1 MVRRLLAAG
10 AAATLVLLGLQGCA
24 GGGDSGAD
32 GTPPPPT
39 PSSSSPSPTGSAS
52 PVPGNGAIL
61 VQPRGASGALR
72 YPIGADGAVGAGAE
86 VPWESGPDAE
96 ATLLLDALG
105 PWALTRTIELPLT
118 DVSATLALQVRD
130 VVSGEV
136 LHALDVPGWCSGGD
150 GASYPCLLLDET
162 RIVRT
167 TPITGEHDGTITI
180 SSIEDGRTLA
190 EFGPFPALAGV
201 NPTSSPDALNVVTS
215 DGSGS
220 AFRFLTLDTRTGVTN
235 EIGTIPVGQA
245 WLCRL
250 GTDSV
255 LTYTSTLT
263 TIGPAR
269 VAPVEVPELTGE
281 GPGAEGCSADGA
293 FLYVRTGDPRA
304 EAGELVIDRVSLADG
319 SRAAA
324 LTLTSREAS
333 IAVTR

>member
-10 AAATLVLLGLQGCA
+10 AAATLVLLVLGGCA
-24 GGGDSGAD
+24 GGGDSGVD
-32 GTPPPPT
+32 GTPTPPS
-39 PSSSSPSPTGSAS
+39 PSSSSPSPDGSAS
-52 PVPGNGAIL
+52 PVAGNGAFL
-61 VQPRGASGALR
+61 VQAPGEPGAQR
-72 YPIGADGAVGAGAE
+72 YPIAADGTVGAGAE
-86 VPWESGPDAE
+86 VAWESGPDAE

-105 PWALTRTIELPLT
+105 PWALTRTSELPLT

-136 LHALDVPGWCSGGD
+136 LHALDVPGWCSGPD

-167 TPITGEHDGTITI
+167 TPIDGEREGTITI

-201 NPTSSPDALNVVTS
+201 NPTDSPDALNVVTF
-215 DGSGS
+215 DGSASG
-220 AFRFLTLDTRTGVTN
+220 FRFQTLDTRTGETTQ
-235 EIGTIPVGQA
+235 IGTIPVGQA
-245 WLCRL
+245 WLCLL

-255 LTYTSTLT
+255 LTYTSTLA

-269 VAPVEVPELTGE
+269 VAAVEVPEVTGE
-281 GPGAEGCSADGA
+281 GPGAVGCSADGA
-293 FLYVRTGDPRA
+293 FLYVRTGDPRD

-319 SRAAA
+319 SRAPA
-324 LTLTSREAS
+324 LTLASRQGSVA
-333 IAVTR
+333 ITR